1 MDSMDH
7 QLLIKFAKYLES
19 CKDHKYDNS
28 ITLALNIYPSR
39 SLEYN
44 PGLSVRFCWYPSV
57 IIYGVLNWIRFI
69 IISDEIVVTYADN
82 DEMKQSLLLLMLIH
96 IYQ

>member
-1 MDSMDH
+1 MMNIVFQIDWINMMDSMDH

-39 SLEYN
+39 SIEYN
-44 PGLSVRFCWYPSV
+44 PGLSVRFC
-57 IIYGVLNWIRFI
+57 
-69 IISDEIVVTYADN
+69 
-82 DEMKQSLLLLMLIH
+82 
-96 IYQ
+96 